1 MTSKPSVLIL
11 GATGAMGQYLVPLLA
26 ESGYRITAVALDQPG
41 TVLTG
46 VNYIQANAKDKKIYR
61 ELLGAG
67 YDGIVDFLT
76 YRTGELAWYLPLIL
90 NHAGHYMF
98 LSSCRVFDDREH
110 PVRENSPRLI
120 DSSEDALLRNS
131 DDYSIYKA
139 RGENVLRASP
149 HRNWTIVRPATTYS
163 LMRYQLVTLEAADTV
178 GRAFA
183 GKKVVVPEQA
193 RLKHATMSWSG
204 DVARMLAKLLFNSA
218 ALCDDFNVATGEHH
232 SWEEIAAYYRDICRL
247 ETVWVD
253 KEDYL
258 RLISSDPCN
267 PAPRWQLE
275 YARLF
280 TRITDNSKILAAAG
294 MRQSELMPL
303 YDGLKHEI
311 SRCPRNTV
319 WPVNNAMDEYLAAR
333 HL

>member
-1 MTSKPSVLIL
+1 MTSKPSVLVL
-11 GATGAMGQYLVPLLA
+11 GATGAMGRYLVPLLA
-26 ESGYRITAVALDQPG
+26 ESGYRITAVALDRPKNA
-41 TVLTG
+41 LPG
-46 VNYIQANAKDKKIYR
+46 VNYIQANAKDQKVYR
-61 ELLGAG
+61 ELLAVR

-76 YRTGELAWYLPLIL
+76 YRTSDLSWYLPQVL
-90 NHAGHYMF
+90 NRTDHYIF
-98 LSSCRVFDDREH
+98 LSSCRVFDDKEH

-120 DSSEDALLRNS
+120 DTSADALLRNS
-131 DDYSIYKA
+131 DDYCIYKA
-139 RGENVLRASP
+139 RGENILRASDR
-149 HRNWTIVRPATTYS
+149 RNWTIVRPATTYS

-193 RLKHATMSWSG
+193 RLKHATMSWGG

-247 ETVWVD
+247 EAVWID

-258 RLISSDPCN
+258 RLISPDPCN
-267 PAPRWQLE
+267 PGPRWQLE
-275 YARLF
+275 YARMF
-280 TRITDNSKILAAAG
+280 TRITDNSKILAATG

-319 WPVNNAMDEYLAAR
+319 WSVNTAMDKYLAAR